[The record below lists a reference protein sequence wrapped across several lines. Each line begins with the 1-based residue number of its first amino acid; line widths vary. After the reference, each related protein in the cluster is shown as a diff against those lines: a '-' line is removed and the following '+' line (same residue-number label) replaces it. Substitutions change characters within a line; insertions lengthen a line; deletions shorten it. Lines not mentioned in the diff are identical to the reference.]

1 MGREQDGG
9 SVAKRPVWLHDALA
23 SRTDLG
29 DEYSVPEAAYSIKIQ
44 DCSHTSNRGGV
55 MSIFKKLAIFCLMA
69 TALTACMG
77 EDPTQ
82 PKKPAWSN
90 QAPDRLVDF

>member
-1 MGREQDGG
+1 
-9 SVAKRPVWLHDALA
+9 
-23 SRTDLG
+23 
-29 DEYSVPEAAYSIKIQ
+29 
-44 DCSHTSNRGGV
+44 
-55 MSIFKKLAIFCLMA
+55 MSIVKKLAILCLAA

-90 QAPDRLVDF
+90 QVPERLIGF